1 MARGD
6 SGAGAL
12 GRVDYGGSGM
22 FRIRVQGRRGGEV
35 LATAGLLAA
44 AVTTEG
50 RRAAVAAAAMDGPAV
65 ALCTADGW
73 AAASVDG
80 PPPVADALIVADP
93 SELGRPDIFARLSPE
108 AYLLVN
114 STCGFGDLGV
124 SDRVERFYR
133 DRALVL
139 PAARLDLG
147 RHDGLIRSA
156 ALLGGFAA
164 LSRMVS
170 LDGVIAAVQDRMPQS
185 AAWAGV
191 EAAGAGYDFVRAA
204 RQALAV

>member
-1 MARGD
+1 M
-6 SGAGAL
+6 
-12 GRVDYGGSGM
+12 
-22 FRIRVQGRRGGEV
+22 
-35 LATAGLLAA
+35 
-44 AVTTEG
+44 
-50 RRAAVAAAAMDGPAV
+50 
-65 ALCTADGW
+65 
-73 AAASVDG
+73 
-80 PPPVADALIVADP
+80 
-93 SELGRPDIFARLSPE
+93 
-108 AYLLVN
+108 
-114 STCGFGDLGV
+114 
-124 SDRVERFYR
+124 ERFYR

-147 RHDGLIRSA
+147 LHDGLIRSA